1 MKAYYSTAYGGPE
14 VSQYGDFPDPSAGD
28 GQLLVEVRAVSINPV
43 DYKVK
48 RGIAKFMSGSRFPRI
63 FGSDYAGVV
72 KSTGKGVTLFKP
84 GDRVYGATP
93 VIWGKPGALAQLLA
107 VDQKFARTIPEGI
120 SFEDA
125 ASLPIAALTALNG
138 LRRCGITDGNEVLIN
153 GGTGGVGHFAIQI
166 ARAKGAHV
174 TATCRQV
181 NAELARKLGADSTMG
196 YSKDDLAKCE
206 KKFDAIL
213 DAYGK
218 MDLGDACR
226 LLKRGGIYATTQIK
240 PFLFFSSILVQLVYS
255 KKLTSSN
262 VRSRPEDME
271 EMEKLFIDKKLFP
284 VIEHYFT
291 LDQSAEAFEL
301 AEHGK
306 PRGKIIIRILSA

>member
-1 MKAYYSTAYGGPE
+1 MKAYFSTAYGGPE
-14 VSQYGDFPDPSAGD
+14 VSSYGDFPDPEAGNN
-28 GQLLVEVRAVSINPV
+28 QILVEVKAVSINPV

-48 RGIAKFMSGSRFPRI
+48 RGVAKLMSGSKFPRI
-63 FGSDYAGVV
+63 FGSDFAGVV
-72 KSTGKGVTLFKP
+72 KAVSDGVTRFSP

-107 VDQKFARTIPEGI
+107 VDQKYARAIPGYI
-120 SFEDA
+120 SFEEA

-138 LRRCGITDGNEVLIN
+138 IRRCMVTEGKDVLIN

-166 ARAKGAHV
+166 ARAKGAIV
-174 TATCRQV
+174 TATCRQG
-181 NAELARKLGADSTMG
+181 NAGLAKKLGADNTMG
-196 YSKDDLAKCE
+196 YSREEFAKTE

-218 MDLGDACR
+218 MDFEDVCR

-240 PFLFFSSILVQLVYS
+240 PFLIFSSIFTQLMYG

-262 VRSRPEDME
+262 MRSKPEDMD
-271 EMEKLFIDKKLFP
+271 EMERLFFDKKLYP
-284 VIEHYFT
+284 IIEHTFT
-291 LDQSAEAFEL
+291 LDQAGEAFEL
-301 AEHGK
+301 AENGK
-306 PRGKIIIRILSA
+306 PRGKIIIRI